1 MSDPLHLSGA
11 RFGAWGG
18 ASGHELLDLAPGFT
32 VVFGD
37 NETGKS
43 SIAAA
48 LSLLLAGGGTAGDFA
63 PYGNHGDRLDVELTA
78 RIGDSELQTAL
89 TTRLSKQTGN
99 HSLPVER
106 SYHRDGDDL
115 SEEQFSKLIGGVK
128 LEDFRTRYWITA
140 KEIHLEPEIPDD
152 KLSVSHIFSGF
163 DPFAKAR
170 KLQEKA
176 WDCLE
181 STAKMKNSALLMVGK
196 ASSVSDGLEKAR
208 EAGKSIDQI
217 STRLDEITSK
227 IDENERKQTETKESI
242 GHLENARE
250 ALPLYSGLNSLLGSD
265 LGSDAPSK
273 DQHAM
278 AAARERVT
286 VAIESL
292 DSAQTDTASAAS
304 NVEEARRDAGDWAGL
319 VDRLD
324 TAPTFIRKLDTADA
338 DVRAARTAVDKALV
352 DQAATDRDRGPNAE
366 NTDRS
371 LAARAATASILLAL
385 GALISLIMDYQT
397 TAQILGMGAAAVA
410 AVVLMS
416 RGRSRETGHPMA
428 GTNVAGLNVAGLKEQ
443 LRLMVE
449 SRTGIL
455 ADTGVPADR
464 IPKQLD
470 EMGERLRCVAKFGKA
485 RDSHEELVERQRGKE
500 TKLLALL
507 PPDTALE
514 QAGMV
519 LDAACLRVDAH
530 QSHLDKVDGAR
541 RKLTEALGGNE
552 TTAERLLDD
561 FHPDQL
567 KVQLDNQ
574 VELLAKLKVEIS
586 DQKDDKESELTRK
599 ATADARSDIE
609 KLEIELAALRGPI
622 RDKLVD
628 GLAHRLAGQILEESA
643 DKYLGDNT
651 PEIFGKAEAYAKRI
665 AQDWVGLELDR
676 TNDDGLRIRSRKG
689 TYAKAKLSLGG
700 RSGLN
705 FALRLA
711 TVETESSK
719 LPVRLPLL
727 LDDPLVHVDDVRRPR
742 AFQVIGDL
750 AKNHQVLYFTCHRQH
765 ADEAIDAGARLVE
778 LRETGD

>member
-1 MSDPLHLSGA
+1 MADPLHLSGA
-11 RFGAWGG
+11 RFEAWGG
-18 ASGHELLDLAPGFT
+18 ASGRELLDLAPGFT
-32 VVFGD
+32 VVLGD

-63 PYGNHGDRLDVELTA
+63 LYGNHGDRLDVELTA

-89 TTRLSKQTGN
+89 TTTLTKQTGN
-99 HSLPVER
+99 HSLKIER

-115 SEEQFSKLIGGVK
+115 SEEQFSQLIGGVR
-128 LEDFRTRYWITA
+128 LEDFRARYWITA
-140 KEIHLEPEIPDD
+140 KEILTEPEIPDD
-152 KLSVSHIFSGF
+152 KLSVRHIFSDF

-170 KLQEKA
+170 ELQEKA
-176 WDCLE
+176 RDFLE
-181 STAKMKNSALLMVGK
+181 STAKKKNSALLMVGK
-196 ASSVSDGLEKAR
+196 ASSASEGLEKAR
-208 EAGKSIDQI
+208 ETGKSVDQI
-217 STRLDEITSK
+217 SARLEKITSK
-227 IDENERKQTETKESI
+227 IDELDREQTETKESI
-242 GHLENARE
+242 GHLENACE
-250 ALPLYSGLNSLLGSD
+250 ALPLYSELNSLLGSD

-278 AAARERVT
+278 AAARDRIT

-304 NVEEARRDAGDWAGL
+304 NVEKARQDAGDWADL
-319 VDRLD
+319 VDRLETTPKSLRD
-324 TAPTFIRKLDTADA
+324 LNTADA
-338 DVRAARTAVDKALV
+338 DVRSARKKLNHALV
-352 DQAATDRDRGPNAE
+352 TQAATDRDRGPNAE

-371 LAARAATASILLAL
+371 LTARAATASILLAL

-397 TAQILGMGAAAVA
+397 TAQILGMGAAVVI

-416 RGRSRETGHPMA
+416 RGRSRETGHPMT
-428 GTNVAGLNVAGLKEQ
+428 GTNVAGLEEQ
-443 LRLMVE
+443 LRLEVE
-449 SRTGIL
+449 RRTDIL
-455 ADTGVPADR
+455 VDTRVPADR
-464 IPKQLD
+464 IPIQLD
-470 EMGERLRCVAKFGKA
+470 EMGERLRCVAKFGKV
-485 RDSHEELVERQRGKE
+485 RDSHEEVVKRQREKE

-514 QAGMV
+514 QAGIV
-519 LDAACLRVDAH
+519 LDAACRRVDAH

-541 RKLTEALGGNE
+541 RKLTEALGGTE

-561 FHPDQL
+561 LHPDQL

-574 VELLAKLKVEIS
+574 EELLAKLKVDIS
-586 DQKDDKESELTRK
+586 DQKDEEESELRRK
-599 ATADARSDIE
+599 AAADARSDIE
-609 KLEIELAALRGPI
+609 GLEIELAALRGPI

-628 GLAHRLAGQILEESA
+628 GLAHGLAGQILEESA

-676 TNDDGLRIRSRKG
+676 TNDDGLRIRSRTG

-778 LRETGD
+778 LRGTGD

>member
-11 RFGAWGG
+11 RFEAWGG
-18 ASGHELLDLAPGFT
+18 ASGRELLDLTPGFT
-32 VVFGD
+32 VVLGD

-63 PYGNHGDRLDVELTA
+63 LYGNHGDRLDVELTA

-89 TTRLSKQTGN
+89 TTTLNKRTGK
-99 HSLPVER
+99 HSLKIER
-106 SYHRDGDDL
+106 SYHLDGDDL
-115 SEEQFSKLIGGVK
+115 SEEQFSELIGKVN
-128 LEDFRTRYWITA
+128 LEDFRARYWITA
-140 KEIHLEPEIPDD
+140 KEILTEPEIPDD
-152 KLSVSHIFSGF
+152 KLSVRHIIGF

-170 KLQEKA
+170 ELQEKA
-176 WDCLE
+176 RDFLE
-181 STAKMKNSALLMVGK
+181 SKEKKKNSALLMVGK
-196 ASSVSDGLEKAR
+196 ASSASEGLEKAR
-208 EAGKSIDQI
+208 EAGKSVDQI
-217 STRLDEITSK
+217 SARLEKITSK
-227 IDENERKQTETKESI
+227 IDKNERKQTETKESI

-250 ALPLYSGLNSLLGSD
+250 ALTLYSELNSLLGSD

-273 DQHAM
+273 DQHTM

-286 VAIESL
+286 VAIERL

-304 NVEEARRDAGDWAGL
+304 NVEQARRDAGDWADL

-324 TAPTFIRKLDTADA
+324 TAPKYIRGLNTADA
-338 DVRAARTAVDKALV
+338 KVRACRALLDKALV

-371 LAARAATASILLAL
+371 LTARAATASILLAL

-428 GTNVAGLNVAGLKEQ
+428 GTNVAGLEEG
-443 LRLMVE
+443 LRLEVE
-449 SRTGIL
+449 QRTAIL

-470 EMGERLRCVAKFGKA
+470 EMGESLWCVAKFREA
-485 RDSHEELVERQRGKE
+485 RDSHEKDVERRREQE

-541 RKLTEALGGNE
+541 RKLTEALGGTK
-552 TTAERLLDD
+552 TTAEQLLDN

-574 VELLAKLKVEIS
+574 VEFLAKLEGEIS
-586 DQKDDKESELTRK
+586 DQKDEKESKLTKK
-599 ATADARSDIE
+599 AAADAHSDIE
-609 KLEIELAALRGPI
+609 KLGIELAALRGPI

-628 GLAHRLAGQILEESA
+628 GLAHKLAGQVLEESA

-665 AQDWVGLELDR
+665 AQDWVGLELDK
-676 TNDDGLRIRSRKG
+676 TSNDGLRIRSRKG

-711 TVETESSK
+711 TAETESSK

-765 ADEAIDAGARLVE
+765 ANEAIDAGARLVE
-778 LRETGD
+778 LGEAGD